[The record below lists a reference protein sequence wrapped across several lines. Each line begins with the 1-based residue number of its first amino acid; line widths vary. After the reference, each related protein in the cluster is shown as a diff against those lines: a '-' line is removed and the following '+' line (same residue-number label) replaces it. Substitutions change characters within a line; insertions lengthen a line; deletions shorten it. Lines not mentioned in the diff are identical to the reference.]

1 MMIITNINKRKVV
14 KLKELNLL
22 IEVNHRFHPIEEKIL
37 NRLQQ
42 LQRECE
48 LIIKRRIFY
57 SPIVIVTSILTLHH
71 LFFNQILQ
79 ENYEGEVGKN
89 FAKVQQAIFRIQLAI
104 YSRLRTITLLRYQL
118 TNSVNASLLYSIIIK
133 IKT

>member
-1 MMIITNINKRKVV
+1 MMIIININKKKVV

-22 IEVNHRFHPIEEKIL
+22 IEVNHRFHLTEEKIL
-37 NRLQQ
+37 NQQQQ

-57 SPIVIVTSILTLHH
+57 SPIVISILTLHH
-71 LFFNQILQ
+71 LFFNQILL
-79 ENYEGEVGKN
+79 ENYEEGVGKN
-89 FAKVQQAIFRIQLAI
+89 FVKVQAIFRIQLAI
-104 YSRLRTITLLRYQL
+104 YSHLRTITLLRYQL